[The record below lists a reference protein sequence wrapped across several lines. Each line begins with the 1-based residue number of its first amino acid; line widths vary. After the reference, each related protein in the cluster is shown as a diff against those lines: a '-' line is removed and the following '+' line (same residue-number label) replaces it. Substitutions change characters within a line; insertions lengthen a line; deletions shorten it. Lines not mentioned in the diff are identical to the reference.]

1 MNARTECAPAV
12 ALALA
17 VSAGCDIARPP
28 DLHPDVVALAVL
40 LFAGESEAR
49 MLAIHPHRGREDAA
63 PNLTATFEGP
73 GWTAA
78 FDEMSELG
86 GCKLT
91 GEWLGP
97 SKCLRAKL
105 PEAIRPGG
113 TYRLRGTAPLG
124 TFTGEAVVP
133 APPHLLEP
141 GDSLHVV
148 EPDNDLAKIPIRY
161 KPGPDVGTLLVE
173 ALDFWETQDDGSE
186 EELPWHTIW
195 TPDGLETDTVG
206 VFGTGKPMRFSLRM
220 LGIGWHYTDFVE
232 HGGEDLL
239 TRPWPASGI
248 EGEGVYGFFDG
259 VTPSRAAQVF
269 VSPES
274 TEETAMTVTEAGTPP

>member
-1 MNARTECAPAV
+1 MNTRTGCALAV
-12 ALALA
+12 ALTLA
-17 VSAGCDIARPP
+17 VSAGCEITRPP

-40 LFAGESEAR
+40 LFADESEAR
-49 MLAIHPHRGREDAA
+49 MLAIHPHRGRDDAA
-63 PNLTATFEGP
+63 PNITASLEGS

-78 FDEMSELG
+78 FDETSELG
-86 GCKLT
+86 ACKLT

-97 SKCLRAKL
+97 SKCLRATL
-105 PEAIRPGG
+105 PEAIRPDG

-148 EPDNDLAKIPIRY
+148 APDNNLVEFPIRY

-173 ALDFWETQDDGSE
+173 ALGFWETQDDGSE
-186 EELPWHTIW
+186 EELAWHSIW
-195 TPDGLETDTVG
+195 PTDGPETDTVG
-206 VFGTGKPMRFSLRM
+206 VVSTGKPIRFSLRM

-239 TRPWPASGI
+239 ARPWPNSGI

-269 VSPES
+269 VR
-274 TEETAMTVTEAGTPP
+274 